1 MGGRS
6 SFSSIR
12 DLMTI
17 NSNSKSTSPVGG
29 GTRASHK
36 PHKSNQQL
44 PHSPVSKRLPS
55 SGTQQT
61 TLSSLSPNRL
71 ISPQLRVTTSSNRSG
86 SAYYANDDLDLIFVE
101 EFLSH
106 QKDVNESK
114 ARAELKTFTKLP
126 GSTIHSHAEN
136 QMLLLRQ
143 RHKASCDEKTPP
155 ATSPGGKFG
164 SSGGSVPNH
173 HDTKRRNNEL
183 LATRNCA
190 PSGKFIKDGRKKLCT
205 PYDEVNSKISRVL
218 QHAKPRDNIEVMQV
232 LKLDEYYRLVTKE
245 SSAAITLQSQCR
257 RVLAAERCR
266 KRAFRREK
274 ATMIQCFVRSYF
286 ARMLLMRLVREREWA
301 TGVRNQLIRVYVS
314 RYRRQKR
321 VKLEHSA
328 AIVCQCA
335 IRMHIAKQITNQLRM
350 QQSWELNQ
358 RRWRVISIRLAWADN
373 RVNFHARRIQCVVR
387 RDIARRRVLC
397 LHDFYTRSSI
407 RIQACWRRYIASKQW
422 SSMIYQ
428 LNVEVRCNRIRIII
442 SEHRFWR
449 DKVEE
454 LASKQQLKNNFEAQ
468 KVNLEKERC
477 ELHDKIHA
485 LELYYRDQLRLLEQT
500 TPQTIA
506 GGWEEQIRINLRDVR
521 DRITKAK
528 LELFFDVEKKLKSV
542 VKEIGVIRRRE
553 DEAKYRMEHWGTWL
567 DDEMEELWQFQRQH
581 DQEVEADEKKQSINH
596 ERMVWGVKFRMPSGK
611 PDKRRL
617 FVRQIQHEND
627 CDRNSFERLRQL
639 VDAAQLQADTT
650 RAVNHLANTFE
661 PFQNMWNRF
670 NSLNMNDFTV
680 KREFDGT
687 LIAPSSMSGDEPTTY
702 LSVPSTMNKNRVFP
716 SKLPW
721 DLLEKVREEKNRIA
735 ADLGPKH

>member
-1 MGGRS
+1 
-6 SFSSIR
+6 
-12 DLMTI
+12 MTI

-29 GTRASHK
+29 GTRASHT
-36 PHKSNQQL
+36 PHKGNQQL
-44 PHSPVSKRLPS
+44 PHSPASKRLPS

-61 TLSSLSPNRL
+61 TLSSSSTPNRL
-71 ISPQLRVTTSSNRSG
+71 LSPQLRVTTSSNRSG
-86 SAYYANDDLDLIFVE
+86 SAYYANNDLESVFVE

-114 ARAELKTFTKLP
+114 ARAKLKTFTNLP
-126 GSTIHSHAEN
+126 GSIHPHAEN

-143 RHKASCDEKTPP
+143 RQKTRCDEKTPA
-155 ATSPGGKFG
+155 ATSPVGKFG
-164 SSGGSVPNH
+164 SSNSGRIVPSH
-173 HDTKRRNNEL
+173 HDKKRLSKEQST
-183 LATRNCA
+183 TRNCA
-190 PSGKFIKDGRKKLCT
+190 LSGKLINDGRKKLLT

-218 QHAKPRDNIEVMQV
+218 QHVKPRDTREVMQAS
-232 LKLDEYYRLVTKE
+232 KLDEYYRLVTKE

-266 KRAFRREK
+266 KLAFRREK

-301 TGVRNQLIRVYVS
+301 ACVRNQLLRVYLS
-314 RYRRQKR
+314 RYHRRKR
-321 VKLEHSA
+321 IKLEHSA

-335 IRMHIAKQITNQLRM
+335 IRMHVAKQITNQLRM
-350 QQSWELNQ
+350 QQSWGLNQ
-358 RRWRVISIRLAWADN
+358 RRWRTLSIRLAWADN

-387 RDIARRRVLC
+387 RDLARRRVLY
-397 LHDFYTRSSI
+397 LHDLYTQSSI
-407 RIQACWRRYIASKQW
+407 CIQACWRRYIARKQW
-422 SSMIYQ
+422 SNMCYQ
-428 LNVEVRCNRIRIII
+428 LNVEVRCNKIRIII

-454 LASKQQLKNNFEAQ
+454 LASKPQLKNNFEAQ

-542 VKEIGVIRRRE
+542 VKKIGFIRRRE

-581 DQEVEADEKKQSINH
+581 DEEVEADEKKQSINH
-596 ERMVWGVKFRMPSGK
+596 ERMVWAVKFRMPSGK

-617 FVRQIQHEND
+617 FVRQIQHGTD
-627 CDRNSFERLRQL
+627 CDRNSSERLRQL

-680 KREFDGT
+680 KGELDET
-687 LIAPSSMSGDEPTTY
+687 LIAPSSMSADEPTTS
-702 LSVPSTMNKNRVFP
+702 LNENAPSTIKKNRVFP

-721 DLLEKVREEKNRIA
+721 GLLEKVREEKDRID
-735 ADLGPKH
+735 ADFKA